1 MADQPADNRR
11 QGIRGELV
19 FLRPLE
25 PADLPALDVWHRD
38 GDFRRLLGE
47 PPRSLDDRRR
57 RHDDQFRE
65 RGDTLFSFAI
75 CRLEDGLLVG
85 RTDLFE
91 IDKVNGSAAFGIGI
105 GPRELR
111 GLGYG
116 GDAVNA
122 LVDFAFGELRLER
135 VWLLT
140 DEENVR
146 AQATYR
152 RAGFVEEA
160 RLRRAFVDRGR
171 HIDAVRL
178 SMLRS
183 EWAALPRRRS
193 WDWLA
198 ALDAAEEPG

>member
-1 MADQPADNRR
+1 MEDRRPDHRR
-11 QGIRGELV
+11 QGIRGALV
-19 FLRPLE
+19 FLRPIE
-25 PADLPALDVWHRD
+25 PADHAAVVEWNQD
-38 GDFRRLLGE
+38 GEFRRLLGD
-47 PPRSLDDRRR
+47 PPRSVEDLRRR
-57 RHDDQFRE
+57 YDEGLRE
-65 RGDTLFSFAI
+65 RGDTAFSFAI
-75 CRLEDGLLVG
+75 CRIEDGRLVG
-85 RTDLFE
+85 RTDLFD
-91 IDKVNGSAAFGIGI
+91 IDRLSGSAGFGIGI

-111 GLGYG
+111 GRGYG

-171 HIDAVRL
+171 HIDALRL
-178 SMLRS
+178 SMLRA
-183 EWAALPRRRS
+183 EWEALPRKRS

-198 ALDAAEEPG
+198 ELDAGAGSG